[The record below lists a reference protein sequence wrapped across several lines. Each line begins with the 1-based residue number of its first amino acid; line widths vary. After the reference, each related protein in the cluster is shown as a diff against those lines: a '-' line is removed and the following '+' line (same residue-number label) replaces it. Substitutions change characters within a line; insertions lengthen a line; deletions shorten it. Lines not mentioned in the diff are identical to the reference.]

1 MEKLIKTNMKYCTK
15 FDLKITEQDRTL
27 PIIYWLPKV
36 HKTPIGA
43 RFIVPSKNLST
54 KPLPDK
60 MFEVFKMIF
69 NHVIIFRR
77 KSLRYTC
84 LKKF

>member
-1 MEKLIKTNMKYCTK
+1 MKKLIKTNMKYCTK

-36 HKTPIGA
+36 HKTPVGA

-54 KPLPDK
+54 KPQS
-60 MFEVFKMIF
+60 FQVFKMIF
-69 NHVIIFRR
+69 NHVEF
-77 KSLRYTC
+77 
-84 LKKF
+84 FA